1 MSVMSLIGSDRR
13 LMTSFLVCALSLG
26 GFLVWAG
33 LAPLAEGVTA
43 YGTVE
48 VESDRKIVQHLEGGV
63 IDQILI
69 KEGDMVETG
78 DPLMVLT
85 GIAASA
91 GRDQV
96 TQDLVNHLASI
107 DRFNALLAG
116 EDEVTFTPLEAD
128 IEIEPDAH
136 EQILA
141 RQRDLFAQQKRRLSA
156 DIRVLRSRADGLA
169 ETARNKQSQIESQR
183 RSVEIIRDDLERK
196 QSLLSENLVSGDAV
210 IQLQRD
216 LSNAEREL
224 FRLNA
229 EQEENLIQA
238 REVRNQ
244 IVQTEERFA
253 EEVTQE
259 LLEARAIATDGGE
272 RLRAAQDVVNR
283 TILFAP
289 RSGEILN
296 LKHSTVG
303 GVVQPGEAVV
313 EIVPRETQLVA
324 SLEISPVDRDGVY
337 EGLRV
342 VTRLSGFDSWRSP
355 SLEGEIMDVSPDLKI
370 SPTGDY
376 SFYEARVVLDLDA
389 LAESGI
395 SAAPGMPVEAFVL
408 SGQTRTLL
416 NYLVEPITAIFRRGA
431 KE

>member
-116 EDEVTFTPLEAD
+116 EDEVTFTPLEVD

-183 RSVEIIRDDLERK
+183 RSVEIIGDDLERK
-196 QSLLSENLVSGDAV
+196 QSLLAENLVSGDAV

-253 EEVTQE
+253 EEVTQQ

-324 SLEISPVDRDGVY
+324 SLEIFPADRDGVY

-355 SLEGEIMDVSPDLKI
+355 GLEGEIMDVSPDLKT

-389 LAESGI
+389 LSESGI
-395 SAAPGMPVEAFVL
+395 NAAPGMPVEAFVL

>member
-1 MSVMSLIGSDRR
+1 MSVMSLIRSDRR

-116 EDEVTFTPLEAD
+116 EDEVTFTPLDAD

-141 RQRDLFAQQKRRLSA
+141 RQRDLFAQQKRTLSA

-196 QSLLSENLVSGDAV
+196 QSLLAENLVSGDAV

-216 LSNAEREL
+216 LSNAERDL

-342 VTRLSGFDSWRSP
+342 ITRLSGFDSWRSP

-370 SPTGDY
+370 SPGGDY
-376 SFYEARVVLDLDA
+376 SFYEARVVLNLDA

>member
-1 MSVMSLIGSDRR
+1 MSLIGSDRR

>member
-1 MSVMSLIGSDRR
+1 MSVVSLIGSDRR

-48 VESDRKIVQHLEGGV
+48 VESDRKIVQHLEGGI

-69 KEGDMVETG
+69 AEGDMVETG

-116 EDEVTFTPLEAD
+116 EDEVTFTPLSAD
-128 IEIEPDAH
+128 IEIAPNAH

-169 ETARNKQSQIESQR
+169 ETARNKQAQIESQR

-196 QSLLSENLVSGDAV
+196 ESLLEENLVSGDAV
-210 IQLQRD
+210 TQLQRD
-216 LSNAEREL
+216 LSNAERDL

-244 IVQTEERFA
+244 IVQTQERFA

-259 LLEARAIATDGGE
+259 LLEARAKATDGGE

-324 SLEISPVDRDGVY
+324 SLEISPADRDGVY

-355 SLEGEIMDVSPDLKI
+355 RLEGEIMDVSPDLKT
-370 SPTGDY
+370 SPAGDY

-389 LAESGI
+389 LAERGI

-416 NYLVEPITAIFRRGA
+416 NYLVEPITATFRRGA

>member
-1 MSVMSLIGSDRR
+1 MSVAALIGSDRR
-13 LMTSFLVCALSLG
+13 LTVSFLVCALSLG
-26 GFLVWAG
+26 GFLAWAG

-43 YGTVE
+43 YGAVE
-48 VESDRKIVQHLEGGV
+48 VESDRKIVQHLEGGI

-69 KEGDMVETG
+69 KEGDLVETG

-85 GIAASA
+85 DIAASA

-96 TQDLVNHLASI
+96 TQNLVTHLSSI
-107 DRFNALLAG
+107 DRFNALLDG
-116 EDEVTFTPLEAD
+116 DEEVAFKALDAD
-128 IEIEPDAH
+128 IEILPADLAE
-136 EQILA
+136 ILA
-141 RQRDLFAQQKRRLSA
+141 RQRDLFEQQKRRLSA

-169 ETARNKQSQIESQR
+169 ETARNKQAQIESQS
-183 RSVEIIRDDLERK
+183 RSVEIIQADLQRK
-196 QSLLSENLVSGDAV
+196 QSLLDENLVSGDTV
-210 IQLQRD
+210 VQLQRD
-216 LSNAEREL
+216 LSDAEREL

-244 IVQTEERFA
+244 IVQAEERFA
-253 EEVTQE
+253 EEASQQ
-259 LLEARAIATDGGE
+259 LLEARANATDAGE

-313 EIVPRETQLVA
+313 EIVPLESQLIA
-324 SLEISPVDRDGVY
+324 SLEISPADRDGVY

-342 VTRLSGFDSWRSP
+342 ITRLSGYDSWSSP
-355 SLEGEIMDVSPDLKI
+355 SLEGEIMDVSPDLKT
-370 SPTGDY
+370 SPSGEY
-376 SFYEARVVLDLDA
+376 SYYEARVVLDLDA

-395 SAAPGMPVEAFVL
+395 NASPGMPVEAFVL